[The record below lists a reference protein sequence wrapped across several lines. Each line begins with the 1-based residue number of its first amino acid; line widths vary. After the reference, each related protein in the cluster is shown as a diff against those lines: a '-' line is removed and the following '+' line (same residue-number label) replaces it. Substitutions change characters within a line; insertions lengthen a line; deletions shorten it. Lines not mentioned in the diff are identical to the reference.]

1 MGDTDAAGI
10 GHYRHMLRYVEAM
23 ESAFYR
29 AIGVSLEALR
39 LDGYGFPR
47 VQLNVRYL
55 NPVRHEERIAGEVE
69 VRHVGRSSYTLAF
82 RVLGQDFGRPV
93 YEADLT
99 IVSVAMGEAPT
110 PVPIPPVLRD
120 PLAAAVRPAPAS
132 D

>member
-23 ESAFYR
+23 EAAFYR

-39 LDGYGFPR
+39 SDGYGFPR

-55 NPVRHEERIAGEVE
+55 NPVRHEERIAGEVQ
-69 VRHVGRSSYTLAF
+69 VRHVGQSSYTLAF
-82 RVLGQDFGRPV
+82 RVSGQDSGRPV
-93 YEADLT
+93 YEAELT
-99 IVSVAMGEAPT
+99 IVSVATGEAPT
-110 PVPIPPVLRD
+110 PVAIPAVLRG
-120 PLAAAVRPAPAS
+120 PLAAALSSAPAS